1 MSLPRSGGEARTQEK
16 RTFALSALKRDL
28 CTHPERVR
36 QRNHRRWLSW
46 SWPRGCKRER
56 RRHVLPEGSCYAGH
70 LLSQHPNADAHMS
83 SRKGEIYQLACA
95 PVNIFRG
102 CAVIEDY
109 ERVGAHEKPS
119 HDLQPHF
126 HVMLL
131 AYYHSH
137 SWILFTNSVVGLV
150 VRECWADENDVVEL
164 EAESAVDLVHQK
176 L

>member
-1 MSLPRSGGEARTQEK
+1 MLG
-16 RTFALSALKRDL
+16 
-28 CTHPERVR
+28 
-36 QRNHRRWLSW
+36 
-46 SWPRGCKRER
+46 
-56 RRHVLPEGSCYAGH
+56 
-70 LLSQHPNADAHMS
+70 
-83 SRKGEIYQLACA
+83 RKGEIHQLASA
-95 PVNIFRG
+95 RFHVFGG

-131 AYYHSH
+131 AYYHIH

-150 VRECWADENDVVEL
+150 VRECRADEYDVVEL
-164 EAESAVDLVHQK
+164 EAESAVDLIHHK